1 MDDAP
6 IESTKERRRNGRPP
20 NAPESYCRSRATID
34 NTPESRKS
42 LGQSPQWVIVYARR
56 YYPLRVPRAS
66 HTTGSMTSTRQPES
80 QK

>member
-42 LGQSPQWVIVYARR
+42 LPDRGLSLVRPERE
-56 YYPLRVPRAS
+56 RADEWE
-66 HTTGSMTSTRQPES
+66 TE
-80 QK
+80 KI